1 MRVCAKCGA
10 FSNDASLGFCFH
22 DGTPMIDV
30 DQTSELFEQGTR
42 FIENVEKVAR
52 RQSRRL
58 KWRRL
63 IVTATTVLVTA
74 MVISVIAVNGVIYL
88 KPPARE
94 DVSTQASPSPLPVAV
109 DSSSPTPGPLITPD
123 PSPSPSVEAGAPVAD
138 VSATPRE
145 TVTPGPSSPETPTP
159 KATATATPTPTP
171 MDSPTPKPTQTATP
185 SPTPQPSTT
194 KSECSEADQNRETQ
208 ALIKRFEAGWQRSIQ
223 GERASLLK
231 AYAPDGKNAEV
242 MLGPVSYQGATIK
255 ACASVLI
262 TARYSWTVKIIS
274 GMNGP
279 RGAADVKEKT
289 VIVPK
294 NKRFGCGKLAGIWF
308 CN

>member
-10 FSNDASLGFCFH
+10 FSNDASLAFCFN

-30 DQTSELFEQGTR
+30 DRNSELFDQGAR
-42 FIENVEKVAR
+42 FIENVEKAAR
-52 RQSRRL
+52 RQSRKL

-74 MVISVIAVNGVIYL
+74 MVISVIAVNGLIYL
-88 KPPARE
+88 KPPVRE

-109 DSSSPTPGPLITPD
+109 ASSSPTTGPLITLD

-138 VSATPRE
+138 VTATPRE
-145 TVTPGPSSPETPTP
+145 TATPGPASPETPTP

-171 MDSPTPKPTQTATP
+171 MDSPTPKPSQTATP
-185 SPTPQPSTT
+185 TPTP
-194 KSECSEADQNRETQ
+194 KSECSEADQSRETQ
-208 ALIKRFEAGWQRSIQ
+208 ALIKRFEAGWQRNIQ

-231 AYAPDGKNAEV
+231 TYAPDGKNAEAI
-242 MLGPVSYQGATIK
+242 LGPVSYQGATIK
-255 ACASVLI
+255 ACASVVI
-262 TARYSWTVKIIS
+262 TARYAWTVKTIT
-274 GMNGP
+274 GVNGP

-289 VIVPK
+289 VTVPK
-294 NKRFGCGKLAGIWF
+294 NKRFVCGKLADMWF